1 VILKLK
7 TFKTS
12 TKATIGTMTINE
24 KAECFTLEDT
34 FREEKIAGET
44 RIPRGLYKIKL
55 RTHGSMHKAY
65 KKKFGDFHKGM
76 LWLQDV
82 PNFEWIYIHYGNYDF
97 NTNGCILVGSSADL
111 EKDFVGNSI
120 ATYKKLYSKVV
131 EPLVS
136 GEDVFIKV
144 GEY

>member
-1 VILKLK
+1 MILKLK

-12 TKATIGTMTINE
+12 AKSTIGTLTIDE
-24 KAECFTLEDT
+24 VAECFTLEDT

-55 RTHGSMHKAY
+55 RTHGSMHKDY

-82 PNFEWIYIHYGNYDF
+82 PNFEWIYIHYGNYDY
-97 NTNGCILVGSSADL
+97 NTDGCILVGSSADL
-111 EKDFVGNSI
+111 ERDMVGNSVN
-120 ATYKKLYSKVV
+120 TYKKLYEKVANA
-131 EPLVS
+131 LVS
-136 GEDVFIKV
+136 GEEVFIKV
-144 GEY
+144 E